1 MSMLKALL
9 GNVILKYDVKTE
21 MGERPKNFEFHLSE
35 LPDMKAKI
43 LFRKRLL
50 AEASSG

>member
-21 MGERPKNFEFHLSE
+21 NGVRPRNFEFHLSE
-35 LPDMKAKI
+35 LPDMKARL
-43 LFRKRLL
+43 LFRRRVQ
-50 AEASSG
+50 AEESTG